1 MKNLS
6 IVIPIHNEEE
16 NLPILVER
24 VGKVL
29 HDMGESNAEL
39 ILVNDGSAD
48 SSLELMKVAARDHS
62 FVEYLSLS
70 RNFGHQQAI
79 TAGLD
84 YASGRQIVIMDGD
97 LQDPPELIPELIA
110 KANEGYKV
118 VYAKRRKRKDEWWAK
133 RLSAKMFYRVLH
145 AITSIDIPLDT
156 GDFRL
161 IDRTVLD
168 QLKGMSEYNKFLRG
182 QISWLGFSQSYV
194 LFDRDGRM
202 HGEAS
207 YTFKKLAKL
216 ALDGIT
222 SFSNFPL
229 KLASWMG
236 FVVSGVAFLILLY
249 ALIAKLMYMV
259 PINGWTSLMIVV
271 SFLGGIQLLTLG
283 IIGEYISRINEEVRN
298 RPVYVVDEKSLEK
311 GAESNKA
318 Q

>member
-29 HDMGESNAEL
+29 HDMGESDAEL

-48 SSLELMKVAARDHS
+48 ASLELMKAASRDKS
-62 FVEYLSLS
+62 FVEFISLS

-84 YASGRQIVIMDGD
+84 YASGKQIIIMDGD

-249 ALIAKLMYMV
+249 AHIAKLMFMV

-298 RPVYVVDEKSLEK
+298 RPVYVVDEKSLDAAPK
-311 GAESNKA
+311 K
-318 Q
+318 

>member
-29 HDMGESNAEL
+29 HDMGESDAEL

-48 SSLELMKVAARDHS
+48 ASLELMKAASRDKS
-62 FVEYLSLS
+62 FVEFISLS

-84 YASGRQIVIMDGD
+84 YASGKQIIIMDGD

-249 ALIAKLMYMV
+249 ALIAKLMFMV

-298 RPVYVVDEKSLEK
+298 RPVYVVDEKSLDAAPK
-311 GAESNKA
+311 K
-318 Q
+318 

>member
-1 MKNLS
+1 
-6 IVIPIHNEEE
+6 
-16 NLPILVER
+16 
-24 VGKVL
+24 
-29 HDMGESNAEL
+29 
-39 ILVNDGSAD
+39 
-48 SSLELMKVAARDHS
+48 MKVAARDHS

>member
-1 MKNLS
+1 
-6 IVIPIHNEEE
+6 
-16 NLPILVER
+16 
-24 VGKVL
+24 
-29 HDMGESNAEL
+29 
-39 ILVNDGSAD
+39 
-48 SSLELMKVAARDHS
+48 
-62 FVEYLSLS
+62 
-70 RNFGHQQAI
+70 
-79 TAGLD
+79 
-84 YASGRQIVIMDGD
+84 
-97 LQDPPELIPELIA
+97 
-110 KANEGYKV
+110 
-118 VYAKRRKRKDEWWAK
+118 
-133 RLSAKMFYRVLH
+133 
-145 AITSIDIPLDT
+145 
-156 GDFRL
+156 
-161 IDRTVLD
+161 
-168 QLKGMSEYNKFLRG
+168 
-182 QISWLGFSQSYV
+182 V